1 MCRIFQIFLDE
12 LGDSKLVVHI
22 EGLGLVFCGLLKI
35 RCRKRPYI
43 GDFVRRLVILE
54 VFLHSSQFLLDDDQ
68 TVIYEGRSISCRTV
82 LVLYPMLVIYIYQCP
97 EHSICPGRETVL
109 HRKHDNGG
117 FLSGQR
123 HCNALAVCFGQ
134 LCGVYPADTHRLFPL
149 VNEFRR
155 DNDNLAYRCRYG
167 VAEPSGDFFCMFD
180 SFTGNCQ
187 ILDHECAVFF
197 IDNLERESGS
207 VVVSCK
213 HECNRR
219 IRELFSRTEEL
230 LFHV

>member
-1 MCRIFQIFLDE
+1 
-12 LGDSKLVVHI
+12 
-22 EGLGLVFCGLLKI
+22 
-35 RCRKRPYI
+35 
-43 GDFVRRLVILE
+43 
-54 VFLHSSQFLLDDDQ
+54 
-68 TVIYEGRSISCRTV
+68 
-82 LVLYPMLVIYIYQCP
+82 MLVIDIYQCP

-117 FLSGQR
+117 FLSGQC

-167 VAEPSGDFFCMFD
+167 VAESSGDFFCMFD

-197 IDNLERESGS
+197 IDNLERES
-207 VVVSCK
+207 
-213 HECNRR
+213 
-219 IRELFSRTEEL
+219 
-230 LFHV
+230 